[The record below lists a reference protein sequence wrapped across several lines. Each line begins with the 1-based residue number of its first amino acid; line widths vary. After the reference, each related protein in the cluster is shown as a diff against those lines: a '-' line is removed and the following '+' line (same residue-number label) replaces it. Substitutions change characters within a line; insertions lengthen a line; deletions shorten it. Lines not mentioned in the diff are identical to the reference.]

1 MAKKGLD
8 ISTIQA
14 VLKDVQT
21 NLGWSLCI
29 GAGTSVPILPDWFSL
44 VERLI
49 KNNCRPEDKIDIDV
63 YKGMGFSA
71 DAMIQAVR
79 NRLHVSDDEFIYLL
93 SEEVYA
99 PIREKITLTE
109 WKSFIK
115 IHEAFMLSSITD
127 KEWKDFETIKDN
139 LLIDTSANL
148 LAEVVVEGIRKEQA
162 PKAILTF
169 NGEAIFLTLLNYY
182 YWMDRADNKNKF
194 DRIVNGISY
203 KQIDRIP
210 YIHCHGVL
218 PINGA
223 KPRKGRKAN
232 EKLVF
237 LEESYLQLANSPM
250 SWQAIN
256 FIENCMQS
264 KMVFVGVSL
273 SDPNM
278 RRWLSWIHNNKVQE
292 LKSNGITYIESTE
305 HFWINKKPKSEVEK
319 IWIEESVAHLG
330 VRLVWID
337 EWNQVGMALKKM
349 LASAIKN
356 KNFSH

>member
-1 MAKKGLD
+1 MFYMLGGYMAKKGLD

-14 VLKDVQT
+14 VLKDVQI

-29 GAGTSVPILPDWFSL
+29 GAGTSVPALPDWFSL

-49 KNNCRPEDKIDIDV
+49 NHNCCPEDKIDIDV
-63 YKGMGFSA
+63 YRGMGFSA

-79 NRLHVSDDEFIYLL
+79 NRLHISDDEFIQLL

-99 PIREKITLTE
+99 PIRDKINLNE
-109 WKSFIK
+109 WQSFIK
-115 IHEAFMLSSITD
+115 D
-127 KEWKDFETIKDN
+127 C

-148 LAEVVVEGIRKEQA
+148 LAEVVVEAIRNDQA

-169 NGEAIFLTLLNYY
+169 NGEAVFLALLNYY
-182 YWMDRADNKNKF
+182 YWINRTDNRNKF
-194 DRIVNGISY
+194 DRIINGISY
-203 KQIDRIP
+203 KCIDRIP

-218 PINGA
+218 PINDA
-223 KPRKGRKAN
+223 KPRKGRNAN

-273 SDPNM
+273 TDPNM
-278 RRWLSWIHNNKVQE
+278 RRWLGWIHNNKVQ
-292 LKSNGITYIESTE
+292 N
-305 HFWINKKPKSEVEK
+305 
-319 IWIEESVAHLG
+319 
-330 VRLVWID
+330 
-337 EWNQVGMALKKM
+337 
-349 LASAIKN
+349 
-356 KNFSH
+356 

>member
-1 MAKKGLD
+1 MLKMEKRGCMAKKGLD

-14 VLKDVQT
+14 VLKDVQI

-29 GAGTSVPILPDWFSL
+29 GAGTSVPALPDWFSL

-49 KNNCRPEDKIDIDV
+49 NHNCCPEDKIDIDV
-63 YKGMGFSA
+63 YRGMGFSA

-79 NRLHVSDDEFIYLL
+79 NRLHISDDEFIHLL

-99 PIREKITLTE
+99 SIRDKISLNE
-109 WKSFIK
+109 WQSFIK
-115 IHEAFMLSSITD
+115 VHEAFVLSGITD
-127 KEWKDFETIKDN
+127 REWRDFEKVKDC

-148 LAEVVVEGIRKEQA
+148 LAEVVVEAIRNDQA

-169 NGEAIFLTLLNYY
+169 NGEAVFLALLNYY
-182 YWMDRADNKNKF
+182 WINRTDNKNKF
-194 DRIVNGISY
+194 DRIINGISY
-203 KQIDRIP
+203 KNIDRIP

-218 PINGA
+218 PINDA
-223 KPRKGRKAN
+223 KPRKGRNAN

-278 RRWLSWIHNNKVQE
+278 RRWLGWIHNNKVQE
-292 LKSNGITYIESTE
+292 LKSNGIAYSESTE
-305 HFWINKKPKSEVEK
+305 HFWINKKPESEVERV
-319 IWIEESVAHLG
+319 WVEESVAHLG

-337 EWNQVGMALKKM
+337 EWNQVGIALKKM
-349 LASAIKN
+349 LAL
-356 KNFSH
+356 